1 MKALGMRSRLPLAGK
16 LSCLFFSNTDTY
28 NYSNNSLI
36 ARYPCLTVST
46 RSSLSRSFPAIF
58 DEQYSRHY
66 VNSHS
71 TDHTIPGGIKSQQL
85 D

>member
-1 MKALGMRSRLPLAGK
+1 MKALGMRSKLPLAGK

-36 ARYPCLTVST
+36 THYPCLTVST
-46 RSSLSRSFPAIF
+46 RSSLSHSFPAIF

-66 VNSHS
+66 ANSYS